1 MLLDEVSRDGYMK
14 CFVVKVVQ
22 LVKPFHTP
30 TLLLY
35 SVSLNFVRL
44 GGIQDLLSIGSGLQ

>member
-1 MLLDEVSRDGYMK
+1 MLLDEVSRDCFMK

-35 SVSLNFVRL
+35 SVSAVRL
-44 GGIQDLLSIGSGLQ
+44 GGIQDLRIGSGLQ